1 MITGSLYPQ
10 DCYGPGSKFKNI
22 FKQKIFAALR
32 GIQETNTHR

>member
-10 DCYGPGSKFKNI
+10 DRYEPGSKFTKI

-32 GIQETNTHR
+32 GIQEPNTHR